1 MTRRAVAAGARLERR
16 SRGVRNVLSLKE
28 LMGWIES
35 TDVAMLISQSRGWFP
50 ALEMIHVT
58 ATTFVFGMI
67 AIIDLRLIGAL
78 PRGLAVSDLY
88 RDVIP
93 LTWAAFVVAAIT
105 GGFLFMSQAVAYS
118 TNFAFRM
125 KFAVLLLVALNMLAF
140 RRFVY
145 PGIAERGH
153 DAPLPLAARLAGA
166 LSLAGWIAVVSC
178 ARWIA
183 YLMI

>member
-1 MTRRAVAAGARLERR
+1 MLWLE
-16 SRGVRNVLSLKE
+16 GTPL
-28 LMGWIES
+28 
-35 TDVAMLISQSRGWFP
+35 AMLVSHGQFGFG

-67 AIIDLRLIGAL
+67 TIVDLRLIGLLSRDA
-78 PRGLAVSDLY
+78 RVSDLY

-105 GGFLFMSQAVAYS
+105 GTLLFISQARAYS
-118 TNFAFRM
+118 MNFAFQM
-125 KFAVLLLVALNMLAF
+125 KLAVLLLVGLNMLVF

-145 PGIAERGH
+145 PGIGKW
-153 DAPLPLAARLAGA
+153 DAAAAIPLAARLAGA
-166 LSLAGWIAVVSC
+166 ASLIGWITVVSC

>member
-1 MTRRAVAAGARLERR
+1 LAARRRRGAPT
-16 SRGVRNVLSLKE
+16 VLALKD
-28 LMGWIES
+28 LMSWIQSSEI
-35 TDVAMLISQSRGWFP
+35 AMVISQSRGWFP
-50 ALEMIHVT
+50 ALEMFHVT

-67 AIIDLRLIGAL
+67 AIIDLRLIGVL

-93 LTWAAFVVAAIT
+93 LTWVAFVVAAIT
-105 GGFLFMSQAVAYS
+105 GVLLFMSQAVAYS
-118 TNFAFRM
+118 GNFAFRL
-125 KFAVLLLVALNMLAF
+125 KFAVLLLIGLNMLLF

-145 PGIAERGH
+145 PRIAGRDH
-153 DAPLPLAARLAGA
+153 DAPLPFVARLAGA
-166 LSLAGWIAVVSC
+166 LSLAGWIAVVSS

>member
-1 MTRRAVAAGARLERR
+1 
-16 SRGVRNVLSLKE
+16 VLSIKE

-67 AIIDLRLIGAL
+67 TIVDLRLLGLLA
-78 PRGLAVSDLY
+78 RGSAVSALY

-93 LTWAAFVVAAIT
+93 LTWAAFVVAATT
-105 GGFLFMSQAVAYS
+105 GILLFMSQACAYS
-118 TNFAFRM
+118 VNFAFQM
-125 KFAVLLLVALNMLAF
+125 KFAVLGLIALNMLAF
-140 RRFVY
+140 RLFVY
-145 PGIAERGH
+145 PGISEWDRTA
-153 DAPLPLAARLAGA
+153 AIPLRARLAGA
-166 LSLAGWIAVVSC
+166 ISLVGWIAVVSC

>member
-1 MTRRAVAAGARLERR
+1 
-16 SRGVRNVLSLKE
+16 VLPVKE
-28 LMGWIES
+28 LMVWIQS

-67 AIIDLRLIGAL
+67 TIIDLRLLGL
-78 PRGLAVSDLY
+78 LSRGSAVSDLY

-93 LTWAAFVVAAIT
+93 LTWAAFVVATIS
-105 GGFLFMSQAVAYS
+105 GILLFMSQAVAYS
-118 TNFAFRM
+118 ANIAFQM
-125 KFAVLLLVALNMLAF
+125 KFAALALIAINMLAF
-140 RRFVY
+140 RLFVY
-145 PGIAERGH
+145 SGVSRWDR
-153 DAPLPLAARLAGA
+153 DAAVPLAAKLAGA
-166 LSLAGWIAVVSC
+166 ISLVGWIAVVAC

>member
-1 MTRRAVAAGARLERR
+1 
-16 SRGVRNVLSLKE
+16 VLPFKE
-28 LMGWIES
+28 LMGWIQS
-35 TDVAMLISQSRGWFP
+35 TDLAVTISQSRGWFP

-58 ATTFVFGMI
+58 ATAFVFGMI
-67 AIIDLRLIGAL
+67 AIIDLRLIGVL
-78 PRGLAVSDLY
+78 SRRFAVSDLY

-93 LTWAAFVVAAIT
+93 VTWAAFVVAAIT
-105 GGFLFMSQAVAYS
+105 GGLLFISQAVAYS
-118 TNFAFRM
+118 ANFAFRL
-125 KFAVLLLVALNMLAF
+125 KFAMLLLIALNMLAF

-145 PGIAERGH
+145 PGMAQCDH

-166 LSLAGWIAVVSC
+166 VSLAGWIAVVSA

>member
-1 MTRRAVAAGARLERR
+1 VTRADGGCRR
-16 SRGVRNVLSLKE
+16 RRRGEANVLKE
-28 LMGWIES
+28 LMSGIQS
-35 TDVAMLISQSRGWFP
+35 TELAMLISQSRGWFP
-50 ALEMIHVT
+50 ALEMFHVT

-67 AIIDLRLIGAL
+67 AIVDLRLLGL
-78 PRGLAVSDLY
+78 LGRGSAVRDLY

-105 GGFLFMSQAVAYS
+105 GILLFMSQAVAYS

-125 KFAVLLLVALNMLAF
+125 KFAVLALLALNMLAF
-140 RRFVY
+140 RLFVY
-145 PGIAERGH
+145 PGIAKWDRT
-153 DAPLPLAARLAGA
+153 AAIPLRARLAGA
-166 LSLAGWIAVVSC
+166 ISLAGWIAVVSS

>member
-1 MTRRAVAAGARLERR
+1 M
-16 SRGVRNVLSLKE
+16 S
-28 LMGWIES
+28 WIES
-35 TDVAMLISQSRGWFP
+35 TDVAMVIAQSRGWFP

-67 AIIDLRLIGAL
+67 TIVDLRLIGLLA
-78 PRGLAVSDLY
+78 RGSAVSDLY

-105 GGFLFMSQAVAYS
+105 GGLLFMSQAVTYS
-118 TNFAFRM
+118 GNIAFRM
-125 KFAVLLLVALNMLAF
+125 KFAALALIALNMLVF
-140 RRFVY
+140 RLFVY
-145 PGIAERGH
+145 PGIATWDRT
-153 DAPLPLAARLAGA
+153 AAIPLRARLAGA
-166 LSLAGWIAVVSC
+166 ISLLGWIAVVSC